1 VWPWKGR
8 QGPGQ
13 GRAKRHR
20 KVLRDNIQGITKPAI
35 RRLARRGGVKRIS
48 GLIYE
53 ETRGVLKIFLENV
66 IRDAVTYTEHA
77 RRKTVTAMDVST
89 RSRGRVGPCTDSGE
103 GKTPSEP
110 SVVTVNCPD
119 KAGLGC
125 DLCRI
130 ILQFG
135 LCVTK
140 GDFSTDGRW
149 CYIVLWVVPH
159 HSSLKVD
166 WESLKDRLSSA
177 CPPSC
182 FFSFYLNQV
191 SNVPTPPPVYLLKF
205 WCHDQ
210 RGSLH
215 DVTKILCELE
225 ILIQRVKVMPTPDGR
240 VLDLFFITDCLD
252 LLHTKQ
258 RRDNICEHLMAALG
272 EYCIT
277 CELKLP
283 GPEYESLQG
292 NSSLPPAIAEE
303 LFSYQLKDE
312 EAYPKALSSNMGA
325 VKKASITVDNS
336 LSPVHTVLQIEC
348 VDQKGLFYDVL
359 RTSKDCNIQI
369 AYGRFSSTKKGFRNL
384 DLFIRQTDGKKIGD
398 PESQVALCSRLK
410 EEMVHPLRVIIA
422 NRGPDI
428 ELLVANPVELCGKG
442 RPLVFYD
449 VTLAL
454 KKLRVSIFAAEI
466 VRHSTLDCQWEVYRF
481 LLDDSREFPLSSK
494 QARGKENGKR
504 LFAL

>member
-1 VWPWKGR
+1 M
-8 QGPGQ
+8 
-13 GRAKRHR
+13 
-20 KVLRDNIQGITKPAI
+20 GIPCDD
-35 RRLARRGGVKRIS
+35 V
-48 GLIYE
+48 
-53 ETRGVLKIFLENV
+53 VV
-66 IRDAVTYTEHA
+66 I
-77 RRKTVTAMDVST
+77 K
-89 RSRGRVGPCTDSGE
+89 E
-103 GKTPSEP
+103 GNTPSEP

-135 LCVTK
+135 LCITK

-166 WESLKDRLSSA
+166 WERLKDRLSSA

-258 RRDNICEHLMAALG
+258 RRDNICEHLMAASG

-336 LSPVHTVLQIEC
+336 LSPVHTVLQIQC
-348 VDQKGLFYDVL
+348 VDQKCLFYDIL

-384 DLFIRQTDGKKIGD
+384 DLFIQQTDGKKIGD

-481 LLDDSREFPLSSK
+481 LLDDSREFPLASK
-494 QARGKENGKR
+494 QARGKIVEKVRRTLMGW
-504 LFAL
+504 